1 MKKVV
6 GIILVF
12 FVLIGSSTIYASG
25 LPRTSLSKWYG
36 QTYQLERE
44 VVGVVTSTS
53 IREVLVEIKLLLSES
68 KDKFDSEVSS
78 FLDTQVE
85 ETNSNLRGFSNETKD
100 SLAESIS
107 DLEKVSFDEYM
118 DEELVKEEVG
128 QEVESLLADVLNK

>member
-68 KDKFDSEVSS
+68 KNKFDSEVSS

>member
-107 DLEKVSFDEYM
+107 DLEEVSFDEYM